1 MLQLAASRGP
11 LLVGAARVPADPPY
25 PVPMGGYAGAS
36 FLDLR
41 RLRDPLDARAIVI
54 DAGGLRVALV
64 AVDRVLIPPGL
75 REAVESRPEFQSSGV
90 EAWILG
96 ATHTHTA
103 PGCHVR
109 SWPAELFGTGAYDP
123 LIVEHLAGRI
133 AEAVFLASTELTPC
147 RMDVALA
154 DVDAPWASF
163 NRRDPDRPPARPLDV
178 VRFTRVTAGG
188 GGGKAGGEGEAGGA
202 ATVARWLS
210 FPAHP
215 TLIPFYLRRASGD
228 YAGAACRLLEAASG
242 GVTLFACGPSA
253 DLAAGAPGD
262 FAPAGWERR
271 VERIGRRLAVT
282 AEALERAIDA
292 RGAPPEDGL
301 VAAHI
306 AAAVRLPP
314 RRPWRVPF
322 VGRDIAL
329 EYPEIAVFQCLRLG
343 DVLILGFPGEMAQSL
358 GERIGA
364 GVRKATG
371 ARRVLIWTLADDY
384 IGYAF
389 PEAEHEEGGKS
400 VHLAVYGPELAPLL
414 EERLLRI
421 AVRCWEAGPSR
432 QGGSADEG

>member
-1 MLQLAASRGP
+1 
-11 LLVGAARVPADPPY
+11 
-25 PVPMGGYAGAS
+25 MGGYVGAS
-36 FLDLR
+36 FFDLR

-54 DAGGLRVALV
+54 DAGGLRLAFV
-64 AVDRVLIPPGL
+64 AVDRVLVPPGL
-75 REAVESRPEFQSSGV
+75 REAVESRPEFQASGV
-90 EAWILG
+90 EAWVLG

-123 LIVEHLAGRI
+123 LIAEHLARRI

-147 RMDVALA
+147 RMDVASV
-154 DVDAPWASF
+154 DVDAPWVSF
-163 NRRDPDRPPARPLDV
+163 NRRDPERPPSRPLDDI
-178 VRFTRVTAGG
+178 RFARATGVD
-188 GGGKAGGEGEAGGA
+188 GEAGEP

-228 YAGAACRLLEAASG
+228 YAGTACRLVEAASG

-253 DLAAGAPGD
+253 DLAAGAPDD
-262 FAPAGWERR
+262 FAPSGWERR
-271 VERIGRRLAVT
+271 VERIGRRLAVIT
-282 AEALERAIDA
+282 EALERAIDA
-292 RGAPPEDGL
+292 RGARGGSDI

-314 RRPWRVPF
+314 RHPWHVPF

-329 EYPEIAVFQCLRLG
+329 EYPPVAVFQCVRLG

-358 GERIGA
+358 GERIA
-364 GVRKATG
+364 AAVRKTTG

-389 PEAEHEEGGKS
+389 PGAEHEKRGKS
-400 VHLAVYGPELAPLL
+400 MHLAVYGPELAPLL
-414 EERLLRI
+414 EEQLLRI
-421 AVRCWEAGPSR
+421 AVRCWESGPS
-432 QGGSADEG
+432 GEDGEEEG